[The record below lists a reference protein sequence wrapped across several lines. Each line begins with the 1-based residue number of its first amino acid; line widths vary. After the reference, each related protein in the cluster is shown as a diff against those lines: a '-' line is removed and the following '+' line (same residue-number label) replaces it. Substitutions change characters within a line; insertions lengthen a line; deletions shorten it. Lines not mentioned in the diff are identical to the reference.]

1 MKSPRLSLI
10 FTCLLLTISFC
21 ISAQIYNLSGTL
33 SGANEVPPNPS
44 MGTGSITG
52 TYDQGT
58 GMISIDVT
66 YSGLTGL
73 GTVSHIHGP
82 APAGVNA
89 GVIIPLNL
97 VPGSNSGSYLTTVAF
112 PVMQEAAL
120 LAGNTYVNLHSD
132 AYPGGELRSQIS
144 ATLAPPIP
152 TLQGWALIILAM
164 AMIIIGAV
172 VVRTRVIVA

>member
-1 MKSPRLSLI
+1 MKYPRLSLMI
-10 FTCLLLTISFC
+10 TCVLLTVSFC
-21 ISAQIYNLSGTL
+21 LSAQIYNLSGTL
-33 SGANEVPPNPS
+33 SGANEAPPIAS

-58 GMISIDVT
+58 GMISINVT
-66 YSGLTGL
+66 YSGLSGT

-89 GVIIPLNL
+89 GIIILLNL
-97 VPGSNSGSYLTTVAF
+97 VPGSSSGSYLTTVAF
-112 PVMQEAAL
+112 PVMQEGAL

-132 AYPGGELRSQIS
+132 AFPGGELRSQIT

-152 TLQGWALIILAM
+152 TLQGWALFILAIT
-164 AMIIIGAV
+164 MIIIGAV
-172 VVRTRVIVA
+172 VMKTRVNLT